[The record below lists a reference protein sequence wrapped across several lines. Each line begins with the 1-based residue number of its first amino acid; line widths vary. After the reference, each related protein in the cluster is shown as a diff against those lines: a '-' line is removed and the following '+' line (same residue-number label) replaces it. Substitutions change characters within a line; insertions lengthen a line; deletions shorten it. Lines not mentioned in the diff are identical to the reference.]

1 MIPSWD
7 GKPMWMF
14 RRFFW
19 VSVGADTWMWTSRW
33 TQEQIYCF
41 EMSYSW
47 KNVNEMLTCWWDILG
62 SAMLPCRNLS
72 KKSCEVPVACWNNV
86 GNSSGTS
93 CQVCNCPLRW
103 NLTSSSRIEAILFVY
118 ARRKVLRLPCIV
130 HFDMQTVSKV
140 TFKPSSCIT
149 YIYDDSGWAHLGPF
163 LLCQRALR
171 PKGPLWMKNPCKN
184 PRIHTPL

>member
-1 MIPSWD
+1 
-7 GKPMWMF
+7 MF

-41 EMSYSW
+41 ERSYSW

-149 YIYDDSGWAHLGPF
+149 YIYIYMTIAVELTWGPF
-163 LLCQRALR
+163 CFASGRFGQKVRYGWKTLARTLEFTLLFKSL
-171 PKGPLWMKNPCKN
+171 
-184 PRIHTPL
+184 